1 MSSLLEIIFSVF
13 GYVIAGY
20 VVKKINIIPSTIIK
34 WFDFISFNIVLP
46 IALFT
51 YFWKIQFP
59 NINAFELLFSFFGT
73 GSFNFFTWF
82 FY

>member
-20 VVKKINIIPSTIIK
+20 VVKKINIIPSTVIK

-51 YFWKIQFP
+51 YF
-59 NINAFELLFSFFGT
+59 
-73 GSFNFFTWF
+73 
-82 FY
+82 